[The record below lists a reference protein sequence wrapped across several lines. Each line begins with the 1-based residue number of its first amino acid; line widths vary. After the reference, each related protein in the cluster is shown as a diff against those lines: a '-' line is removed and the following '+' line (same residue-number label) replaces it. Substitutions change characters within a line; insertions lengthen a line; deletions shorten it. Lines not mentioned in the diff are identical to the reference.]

1 MTAQASFGVTPTF
14 TTAGLVDAIS
24 ATVKILRETT
34 KSKLIASGLLTDS
47 SNVVRGIPSSVASVT
62 GLAGSVQLIPSA
74 GTITAMRAQLYGRR
88 KG

>member
-1 MTAQASFGVTPTF
+1 
-14 TTAGLVDAIS
+14 
-24 ATVKILRETT
+24 VKILRETT

-47 SNVVRGIPSSVASVT
+47 SNVVRGIPSSVALVT
-62 GLAGSVQLIPSA
+62 GLAGSVQLIPST